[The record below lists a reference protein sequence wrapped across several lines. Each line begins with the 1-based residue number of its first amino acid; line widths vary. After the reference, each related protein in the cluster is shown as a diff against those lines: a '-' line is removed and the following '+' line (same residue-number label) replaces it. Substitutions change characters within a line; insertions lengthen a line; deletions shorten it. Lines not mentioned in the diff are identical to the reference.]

1 MLFRSL
7 DIVHKHAKP
16 GAIFIDYIQL
26 LNLPEGKYKTYS
38 RQEEIKEICIALKDV
53 AVETGL
59 PIILGAQFNRE
70 VVNQLRIHATK
81 IGEAGDIERIVNT
94 LVGLWDVSKNIVGKD
109 TSKGEESEIK
119 KRTGEATT
127 GMYVELLKSRELQTG
142 IYELLD
148 YNGKTGKIK
157 NSSSYFK

>member
-1 MLFRSL
+1 M
-7 DIVHKHAKP
+7 P
-16 GAIFIDYIQL
+16 
-26 LNLPEGKYKTYS
+26 LPEDYLTWNY
-38 RQEEIKEICIALKDV
+38 RQVDSKSY
-53 AVETGL
+53 
-59 PIILGAQFNRE
+59 
-70 VVNQLRIHATK
+70 
-81 IGEAGDIERIVNT
+81 IERIVNT